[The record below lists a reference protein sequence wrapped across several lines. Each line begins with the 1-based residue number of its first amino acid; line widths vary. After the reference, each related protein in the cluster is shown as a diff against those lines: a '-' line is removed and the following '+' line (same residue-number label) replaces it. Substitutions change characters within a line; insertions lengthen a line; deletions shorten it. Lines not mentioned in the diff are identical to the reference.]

1 MLWLER
7 GRLLLAVTS
16 VVVWGAG
23 REAWG
28 ARECMGEDALT
39 EHLKIGRKGDPL
51 DRVEK
56 RSATVELLASAGPI
70 EVTRHE
76 IEAGRHIWLYASD
89 EWSGFE
95 LIYIL
100 KGRIALEERDG
111 GPVRLGAGEYLYHF
125 GLPEK
130 EFFRAET
137 DVEILLVSNAPSF
150 HLMRD
155 ELEGIVALVLS
166 VEEKDPL
173 TEGHCARLERLAI
186 VTGERLGLSSQELV
200 DLSYAAYL
208 HDVGK
213 IKIPDAILNKEGE
226 LTGPEWEEMKRHP
239 DHGAEIL
246 KEKDFLG
253 GAAEIVR
260 AHHERYDGSGYPRG
274 LRGEAIPIGARV
286 VAVVDAYDAIVMA
299 RPYQKAQAKRT
310 AIDELKRGA
319 GTQFDPRVVR
329 AFLEVIG
336 DDSEE

>member
-1 MLWLER
+1 M
-7 GRLLLAVTS
+7 
-16 VVVWGAG
+16 
-23 REAWG
+23 
-28 ARECMGEDALT
+28 T
-39 EHLKIGRKGDPL
+39 EHLKIGRKDDPL

-56 RSATVELLASAGPI
+56 RSATVELLASAGSI

-100 KGRIALEERDG
+100 SGAITLEERDG
-111 GPVRLGAGEYLYHF
+111 DPVKLGEGDYLYHF

-186 VTGERLGLSSQELV
+186 VAGERLGLSSQELI

-208 HDVGK
+208 HDIGK
-213 IKIPDAILNKEGE
+213 IKVSDAILNKEGE
-226 LTGPEWEEMKRHP
+226 LTDSEWEEMKRHP
-239 DHGAEIL
+239 AHGAEIL
-246 KEKDFLG
+246 EEKDFLL

-260 AHHERYDGSGYPRG
+260 AHHERYDGSGYPCG
-274 LRGEAIPIGARV
+274 LQGDEIPVGARV
-286 VAVVDAYDAIVMA
+286 VAVVDTYDAMTSA
-299 RPYQKAQAKRT
+299 RPYQRAQAKRE
-310 AIDELKRGA
+310 AIEELRKNA
-319 GTQFDPRVVR
+319 GTQFDRRVVS
-329 AFLEVIG
+329 AFIEVIG
-336 DDSEE
+336 GDGEE